1 MNASLPIVGLINSGE
16 RNPNMKHKI
25 GIVWGENPHN
35 SDYELKQY
43 SFNTKAELDAFILG
57 INAMDGWH
65 GYHVIGENGDFA
77 TLADLKEYYSYATDE
92 ELEG

>member
-1 MNASLPIVGLINSGE
+1 VNVSLPIVGLINSGKE
-16 RNPNMKHKI
+16 PKMKHKI
-25 GIVWGENPHN
+25 GIVWGECPAN

-43 SFNTKAELDAFILG
+43 SFNTKVELDAFILG

-65 GYHVIGENGDFA
+65 GYHVIGKNGDFA
-77 TLADLKEYYSYATDE
+77 TLTDLKEYYSYVE